1 MEHRVFDYI
10 TSDFMECTGFEPK
23 QKYLIVRF
31 ENLTGENGN
40 HAEFVDKNNSVD
52 NIFKNYNSNV
62 KVSF

>member
-1 MEHRVFDYI
+1 
-10 TSDFMECTGFEPK
+10 MECTGFEPK